1 MKKNP
6 VENVAFNNDPVYEL
20 YGNIDSIDIIRVQKT
35 EYNEHALKTRFGYYS
50 LCYICRENEIRSKRS

>member
-1 MKKNP
+1 MFKFQTVQIPEGYIEEDIVKTNP

-35 EYNEHALKTRFGYYS
+35 EYIKTKYK
-50 LCYICRENEIRSKRS
+50 N